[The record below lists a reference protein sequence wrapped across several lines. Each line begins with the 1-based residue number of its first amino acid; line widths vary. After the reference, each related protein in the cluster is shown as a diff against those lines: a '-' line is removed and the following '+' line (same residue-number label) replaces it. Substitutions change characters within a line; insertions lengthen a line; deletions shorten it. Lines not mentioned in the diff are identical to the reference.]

1 MNHLSIPGN
10 IYWTT
15 HQQFTKALSEQLE
28 RKNVLLFITS
38 SNAKRSSLTEWIDEL
53 KKKTKI
59 TWIDQIP
66 SNPTYTDLLHAL
78 CRDDY
83 EVPDLVM
90 AIGGGSTI
98 DMAKSCVA
106 LWYLKDNF
114 KLDASMILQSI
125 KTKEYLDHR
134 INIPIY
140 ALPTTAGTGS
150 EVTRWATVW
159 DTDGQAKYSI
169 EAEKLCPAR
178 AYIIPEY
185 TMHMPKRLTLATGL
199 DALSHAI
206 EAYWAK
212 TSNPMV
218 KELSKIAIRLIIEH
232 LPKVVEN
239 GDDLHSREKMCMGS
253 LFAGLAFANTR
264 TTACHSLS
272 YPLTMRFNVEH
283 GLACAISLA
292 KVMEKNLPMI
302 QDSEGLLEVLQVK
315 NSEELQE
322 WLDNVTKD
330 IVRLRLSTF
339 GIEEKDISTLVD
351 LSFTQG
357 RMDNNPYLLSEEE
370 VRKMLCEL
378 LQE

>member
-15 HQQFTKALSEQLE
+15 HQQFTKEMSQHFEG
-28 RKNVLLFITS
+28 KKILLFITA
-38 SNAKRSSLTEWIDEL
+38 SNAKRSSLTKWIDGL
-53 KKKTKI
+53 KKKAKI

-66 SNPTYTDLLHAL
+66 SNPTYTDLRHTL
-78 CRDDY
+78 CNCDN
-83 EVPDLVM
+83 EIPDFVM
-90 AIGGGSTI
+90 AIGGGSAI

-106 LWYLKDNF
+106 LWYLKGNSE
-114 KLDASMILQSI
+114 LGDAMVLHSI
-125 KTKEYLDHR
+125 KTKEYLDHK
-134 INIPIY
+134 IHIPIY

-159 DTDGQAKYSI
+159 DTDRQAKYSI
-169 EAEKLCPAR
+169 DAEELCPVR

-199 DALSHAI
+199 DALSHAV

-212 TSNPMV
+212 ASNPMV
-218 KELSKIAIRLIIEH
+218 KELSKVAIRLIMEY

-239 GDDLHSREKMCMGS
+239 GEDLYSREKMCMGS

-272 YPLTMRFNVEH
+272 YPLTMRFNIEH
-283 GLACAISLA
+283 GLACAMSLA
-292 KVMEKNLPMI
+292 KVMEKNLPMTE
-302 QDSEGLLEVLQVK
+302 DAEGLLEALQVT
-315 NSEELQE
+315 NPEALQE
-322 WLDNVTKD
+322 WLDDVTKD
-330 IVRLRLSTF
+330 VIRLRLSTF
-339 GIEEKDISTLVD
+339 GIEEEDISTLVD

-357 RMDNNPYLLSEEE
+357 RMDNNPYPLSEEE
-370 VRKMLCEL
+370 VREMLCDL
-378 LQE
+378 M